1 MSKYQIFGGRKLE
14 GKISVSTSKNATLP
28 ILAGSILA
36 KKEVVLNKLPNFTDV
51 KKMENILI
59 HLGCNITKVEDKTI
73 INTEN
78 LSNSF
83 IPNTLTSEIRSSIF
97 LLGPMLAKLKKA
109 KISFPGGCNIGNRP
123 IDLHLKGLRA
133 LNVKIIEEHG
143 YLYCDGSDMKG
154 SFIHL
159 DFPSVGATENIMM
172 AALSAKGKTKI
183 YNSAREPEIIDL
195 QNFLNKMGA
204 KIRGA
209 GSNVITIENS
219 NLNNFK
225 RVEYTP
231 ISDRI
236 IAGTYMLA
244 TAISGGNVEICN
256 INIEHLHSLISKFKN
271 SACNLHIKNDKIKLE
286 VNSKFNSFNVQ
297 TLPYPGFPTDLQPQ
311 LVSLL
316 STSKGTSIVVEN
328 LFETRF
334 KHIPE
339 LIKMGADITV
349 KDKLAIINGVERLSG
364 AEVMATDLRAGAGLV
379 LAGLNA
385 SGYTIVDNISYINR
399 GYENLA
405 EELNSLNANI
415 KIID

>member
-1 MSKYQIFGGRKLE
+1 MKYQIFGGRRLE
-14 GKISVSTSKNATLP
+14 GKIEVATSKNATLP

-36 KKEVVLNKLPNFTDV
+36 DKMVVLKKLPNFTDV
-51 KKMENILI
+51 KKMLKILE
-59 HLGCNITKVEDKTI
+59 HLGCKINKVDEFTI
-73 INTEN
+73 INTEGVN
-78 LSNSF
+78 NFFVPNS
-83 IPNTLTSEIRSSIF
+83 LTSEIRSSIF

-123 IDLHLKGLRA
+123 IDLHLKGLKA
-133 LNVKIIEEHG
+133 LNVKIVERHG
-143 YLYCDGSDMKG
+143 YIECDGSDMIG
-154 SFIHL
+154 NDIHL
-159 DFPSVGATENIMM
+159 DFPSVGATENLMM
-172 AALSAKGKTKI
+172 AALSAKGTTKI
-183 YNSAREPEIIDL
+183 YNSAREPEIVDL

-204 KIRGA
+204 KIKCA
-209 GSNVITIENS
+209 GHNVITIENS
-219 NLNNFK
+219 NLKKFK
-225 RVEYTP
+225 TIEYTP

-236 IAGTYMLA
+236 IAGTYLLA
-244 TAISGGNVEICN
+244 GAITGGNIEICN
-256 INIEHLHSLISKFKN
+256 IKAENLHSLYSKLKN
-271 SACNLHIKNDKIKLE
+271 SACNLSIKNDKINLK
-286 VNSKFNSFNVQ
+286 VNSRFNGFDVQ

-316 STSKGTSIVVEN
+316 TVSKGTSIVTEN

-349 KDKLAIINGVERLSG
+349 KEKSAIINGVDSLSG
-364 AEVMATDLRAGAGLV
+364 AEVSATDLRAGAGLV

-385 SGYTIVDNISYINR
+385 NGYTIVDNIEHINR

-415 KIID
+415 KLIE